1 MRYFLLVFGLCVVA
15 VMGVFGKRGD
25 MSRRPPIQLFPD
37 MERQP
42 KLRPQTETQN
52 LFWTNNMSSRLP
64 VDGTIAR
71 GSLYEDTP
79 VNTGRITGTTNFVET
94 NPLPLTRQLLERGR
108 ERYQISCAPCH
119 GALGDGKG
127 ITTQYGMTVV
137 ANLHDT
143 LAKRIVQWPDGQ
155 IFNTI
160 TYGSVS
166 LIMGP
171 YGANISGGRPVGN
184 RGVRPRLATKS
195 IGNNRRC
202 PDRQTRI
209 IEKVAYD
216 FSRTYRHARRSIT
229 RSIRVAQTALYSDR
243 GGRSAGIDRSF
254 REYETVC
261 VFLPAG
267 IHVLPESLPRRI
279 VSGVVAPS
287 L

>member
-1 MRYFLLVFGLCVVA
+1 MRYFLLIFGLCVVA

-25 MSRRPPIQLFPD
+25 MSRRPPIQVFPD

-71 GSLYEDTP
+71 GALYEDTP

-94 NPLPLTRQLLERGR
+94 NPVPLTRQLLERGR
-108 ERYQISCAPCH
+108 DRYQISCAPCH

-171 YGANISGGRPVGN
+171 YGANISVD
-184 RGVRPRLATKS
+184 
-195 IGNNRRC
+195 
-202 PDRQTRI
+202 DRWAI
-209 IEKVAYD
+209 VAYVRALQL
-216 FSRTYRHARRSIT
+216 SRLGTIED
-229 RSIRVAQTALYSDR
+229 VPSDKR
-243 GGRSAGIDRSF
+243 A
-254 REYETVC
+254 
-261 VFLPAG
+261 
-267 IHVLPESLPRRI
+267 SLKK
-279 VSGVVAPS
+279 
-287 L
+287 